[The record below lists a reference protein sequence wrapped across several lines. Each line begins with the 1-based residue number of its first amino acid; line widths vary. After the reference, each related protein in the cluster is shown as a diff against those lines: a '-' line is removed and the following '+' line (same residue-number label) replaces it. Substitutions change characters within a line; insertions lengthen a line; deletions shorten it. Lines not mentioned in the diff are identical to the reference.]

1 MAENLVLKVE
11 PRQTKGGR
19 AAARLR
25 KQGFVPGVIYGHK
38 EVTESVSVNLV
49 ALQTILRQHGR
60 TLDIEDKGK
69 KETVLI
75 QEIQHDH
82 LGKEILHI
90 DFRRV
95 GADELINVIVP
106 VELRGIAPGASV
118 GALDQPLHTLHVQC
132 PALKVPESIRVSI
145 DKLMLGDAIHVRD
158 LVAPE
163 GVVILEGKDAVVVR
177 VKALTVEATPTL
189 LPGEGAGAEPEV
201 ITAKKKAED
210 DE

>member
-1 MAENLVLKVE
+1 MAENLILKVE

-38 EVTESVSVNLV
+38 ENTESVTVNLV
-49 ALQTILRQHGR
+49 DLQTILRQHGR
-60 TLDIEDKGK
+60 TLDIVEKGK

-95 GADELINVIVP
+95 AADEMITIIVP
-106 VELRGIAPGASV
+106 VELRGIAPGASSGV
-118 GALDQPLHTLHVQC
+118 LDQPLHTVHIQC
-132 PALKVPESIRVSI
+132 SALKIPESIRISI
-145 DKLMLGDAIHVRD
+145 DKLMLGDVIHVRE
-158 LVAPE
+158 LVLPE
-163 GVVILEGKDAVVVR
+163 GVTVLDDKEAVVVR
-177 VKALTVEATPTL
+177 IKAHTVEVLPTT
-189 LPGEGAGAEPEV
+189 LPGESTGAEPEI

-210 DE
+210 E